1 MPRRDAKNMQRLVCG
16 NEIRVEGRLLRIAR
30 LDAEKYLFVDDPEP
44 LLRDLRNCGKRI
56 DLFTFLQR
64 LPHSSPKF
72 SYPMVRDN
80 LAAMPISSF
89 DAWRTQQ
96 VDSKTRNMVRKAEK
110 NGVVVREVPF
120 DDALVEAIW
129 EIYNE
134 SPVRQGRRFPH
145 YGKDLETVRREEA
158 TYLDY
163 SIFIGAFLEQK
174 MIGFTKLVS
183 DQTRTQ
189 AGLMNFVAMTKHRD
203 KAPTNALIAH
213 AVRVCAER
221 GISYLVYSNFAYG
234 KKQRD
239 SLSDFKEHNGFR
251 RIDLPRYYVPLT
263 RLGQVAFQLGLHK
276 KFSEHLP
283 EPVLAKLR
291 DLRYGWN
298 SRRLQRVAQG

>member
-1 MPRRDAKNMQRLVCG
+1 
-16 NEIRVEGRLLRIAR
+16 
-30 LDAEKYLFVDDPEP
+30 
-44 LLRDLRNCGKRI
+44 
-56 DLFTFLQR
+56 
-64 LPHSSPKF
+64 
-72 SYPMVRDN
+72 MVWDN

-89 DAWRTQQ
+89 DAWWTQQ
-96 VDSKTRNMVRKAEK
+96 LNSKTRNMVRKAEK
-110 NGVVVREVPF
+110 KGVVVREVPF
-120 DDALVEAIW
+120 DDALVKAIW

-134 SPVRQGRRFPH
+134 SPIRQGKQFPH

-158 TYLDY
+158 TYLDH

-189 AGLMNFVAMTKHRD
+189 AGVMNFVAMVEHRD
-203 KAPTNALIAH
+203 KAATNALIAH
-213 AVRVCAER
+213 AVRVCAEH
-221 GISYLVYSNFAYG
+221 GISYLVYSNFAFG

-263 RLGQVAFQLGLHK
+263 RLGLIAFRLGLHK

-291 DLRYGWN
+291 DIRSRWN
-298 SRRLQRVAQG
+298 NRKLQPAALG